1 MVSAVRRDR
10 QPLVLVVRRRTVAR
24 NRAPAITRREGLG
37 RMGRIGRIG
46 LYATHATGAA
56 YGTRSQGRMGRA
68 AL

>member
-24 NRAPAITRREGLG
+24 NRATAITRREGLG
-37 RMGRIGRIG
+37 RTGRMG

-56 YGTRSQGRMGRA
+56 NRTRSQGRAGRA